1 MTRRWASPVGF
12 PTPPSLQKIKSVLA
26 TALLLMNSLKSI
38 EAEIPWHWSKVTDT
52 NCWRG
57 LEDATCNKNGI
68 MWKYFEHF
76 LHYLF
81 PERIVKCVD
90 QLKVEL
96 LESHTVEQKLH
107 IVCLNKELISDHEN
121 LIGNYILIMFYLS
134 FFCTCTMHIH
144 AIGLWRRWVDLAT
157 AAIGVEQ
164 CQSIKFKPGAQPLR
178 EYDCHRSS
186 AGLDFPGGNF

>member
-52 NCWRG
+52 NCWRE

-107 IVCLNKELISDHEN
+107 SVCLHKELISDHKN
-121 LIGNYILIMFYLS
+121 LIGNYILIMFYIWDS
-134 FFCTCTMHIH
+134 FAH
-144 AIGLWRRWVDLAT
+144 AHSCNRPLKKMGWPSYSCHWSWAM
-157 AAIGVEQ
+157 
-164 CQSIKFKPGAQPLR
+164 SINKI
-178 EYDCHRSS
+178 
-186 AGLDFPGGNF
+186 